1 MSTDFNKRAEEL
13 IAAGRL
19 PEARAM
25 LETAVR
31 EMLPDWRPRC
41 DTGKAVVIAFWSL
54 EEFLAFIDNQTEE
67 SDKPTFWT
75 GDSYSR
81 AWYQLAVI
89 AVKGG
94 RFEEALF
101 CLDRGLDLEPDHP
114 ELWCEKGYVFGQLKH
129 HPEALDCYVRAAS
142 AREWSPR
149 SYMALA
155 LRGQGVQLIDLNR
168 LEEAESVL
176 KRSLEYEPDNDGARN
191 ELKYIENLRSQR
203 KAAEE
208 QVPWFLSAYV
218 HPPSD
223 PLTVRFLA
231 LVADLPSIPGPK
243 TVGSENYSRI
253 FKAFTTRGWPGFE
266 EEFDRIVPRGRPDYA
281 DLKRDLLREPLFTA
295 KVHRRLSEAFTGAR
309 TVDEICDEIF
319 KEHERKPKPQ

>member
-19 PEARAM
+19 LEARAM

-101 CLDRGLDLEPDHP
+101 CLDRGLDLEPGHP
-114 ELWCEKGYVFGQLKH
+114 ALWCEKGY
-129 HPEALDCYVRAAS
+129 AANLS
-142 AREWSPR
+142 IIP
-149 SYMALA
+149 
-155 LRGQGVQLIDLNR
+155 
-168 LEEAESVL
+168 
-176 KRSLEYEPDNDGARN
+176 KRSIVMFAQ
-191 ELKYIENLRSQR
+191 LRLASG
-203 KAAEE
+203 
-208 QVPWFLSAYV
+208 
-218 HPPSD
+218 
-223 PLTVRFLA
+223 PLGRTWR
-231 LVADLPSIPGPK
+231 SHC
-243 TVGSENYSRI
+243 VGKGYN
-253 FKAFTTRGWPGFE
+253 
-266 EEFDRIVPRGRPDYA
+266 
-281 DLKRDLLREPLFTA
+281 
-295 KVHRRLSEAFTGAR
+295 
-309 TVDEICDEIF
+309 
-319 KEHERKPKPQ
+319 